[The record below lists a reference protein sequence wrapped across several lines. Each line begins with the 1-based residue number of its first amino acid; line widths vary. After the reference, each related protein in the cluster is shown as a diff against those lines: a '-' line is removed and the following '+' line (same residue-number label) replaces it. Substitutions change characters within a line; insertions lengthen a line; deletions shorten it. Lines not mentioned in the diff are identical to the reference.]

1 MAYYKDRPIMRT
13 LVLLQILSALASS
26 AAAFSFQTPLLS
38 PRRTTVVLQEMKRPI
53 LDQIASTLFSL
64 ETERVEKSSEL
75 DSQGRMGEPM
85 AWSEDQSFANKLS
98 EFMATRAYGF
108 KQLVADLVAGDY
120 DQDTTDQLIDELIQP
135 NDVALFSFTT
145 CPFCRRAK
153 DELDERGIS
162 YAALELDELPG
173 NEGNEIRAQ
182 LGRRTGRTSV
192 PSIFVKGKFVGGC
205 NDGPGLIPLLES
217 GEFESM
223 MQSTSS

>member
-1 MAYYKDRPIMRT
+1 MRT
-13 LVLLQILSALASS
+13 SLLLQTVSGLALSAT
-26 AAAFSFQTPLLS
+26 AFSFQTPFQS

-53 LDQIASTLFSL
+53 LDQIATTLFSL

-85 AWSEDQSFANKLS
+85 AWSEEQSLANKLS

-108 KQLVADLVAGDY
+108 KQFVADLVAGDY
-120 DQDTTDQLIDELIQP
+120 DQGATDQLIDELIQP

-205 NDGPGLIPLLES
+205 NDGPGLLPLLEN

-223 MQSTSS
+223 IKSS